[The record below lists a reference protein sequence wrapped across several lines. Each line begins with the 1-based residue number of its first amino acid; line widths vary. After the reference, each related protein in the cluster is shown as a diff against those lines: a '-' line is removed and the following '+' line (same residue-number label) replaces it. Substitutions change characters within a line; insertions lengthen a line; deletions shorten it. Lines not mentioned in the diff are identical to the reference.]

1 MNIQR
6 YIEFIGALVQ
16 WTGISSFRAPI
27 AHANKQVKN
36 KKKCRIFEFP
46 SGLLDAVTRERKR
59 SNTNKIRYV
68 KIKRQPIPILASL
81 AQTEN

>member
-46 SGLLDAVTRERKR
+46 IHKGEK
-59 SNTNKIRYV
+59 KQQH
-68 KIKRQPIPILASL
+68 K
-81 AQTEN
+81 